1 MDSETTTIETTTIET
16 TTTRDAHVFLVGTGV
31 VGSAVLAIAHGATA
45 TRPRGIALVG
55 VANTRGQRL
64 AEPGATLSDADAR
77 AIRTTATGGAA
88 FVVGDDVLD
97 RLAKRPQPVL
107 VDATAADGME
117 DLYVRALERGIHVVT
132 ANKKPLAAP
141 WPKRKQLFAATRL
154 ENGARFRY
162 EATVGAGLPVIETV
176 KDLVRTG
183 DRVRRIECVLSGTLG
198 FVANELHAGTPLSR
212 AVAIAK
218 DRGYTEP
225 DPRED
230 LGGTDVARKVVVLA
244 RELGSELELGD
255 VDLQP
260 FVPAS
265 VKYLADADGELAAR
279 VKRLRARGEKL
290 VYLARIDVEHDSDG
304 TGTPRVRASA
314 GPVAVSLDHP
324 AATLGGGSALVAF
337 TTARYDRDP
346 LVVRGSGAG
355 GSVTASALFADVLK
369 VTGQA

>member
-1 MDSETTTIETTTIET
+1 MGSETP
-16 TTTRDAHVFLVGTGV
+16 RDAHVFLVGTGV
-31 VGSAVLAIAHGATA
+31 VGSAVLAIAHGASA
-45 TRPRGIALVG
+45 TRPRGLELVG
-55 VANTRGQRL
+55 LANTRGLRY
-64 AEPGATLSDADAR
+64 AAPGATLSEAEAR
-77 AIRTTATGGAA
+77 AIVTTATGGAA
-88 FVVGDDVLD
+88 VVVGDDVLD
-97 RLAKRPQPVL
+97 ALARHAHPVL

-141 WPKRKQLFAATRL
+141 WPKRKRLFDATHATRF

-162 EATVGAGLPVIETV
+162 EATVGAGLPVIETL

-244 RELGSELELGD
+244 RELGSVLELDD

-265 VKYLADADGELAAR
+265 VKDLADADVDLAAR
-279 VKRLRARGEKL
+279 VTRLRARGEKL
-290 VYLARIDVEHDSDG
+290 VYLARIDVEHDTDG
-304 TGTPRVRASA
+304 TTRVRASA
-314 GPVAVSLDHP
+314 GPVAVSLEHP
-324 AATLGGGSALVAF
+324 AATLGGSSALVAF

-355 GSVTASALFADVLK
+355 GPVTASALFADVLK

>member
-1 MDSETTTIETTTIET
+1 MGSEITTTYG
-16 TTTRDAHVFLVGTGV
+16 AHVFLVGTGV
-31 VGSAVLAIAHGATA
+31 VGSAVLAIAHGAGA
-45 TRPRGIALVG
+45 TRPRGLQLVG
-55 VANTRGQRL
+55 LANTRGLRL
-64 AEPGATLSDADAR
+64 AEPGATLSEAEAR
-77 AIRTTATGGAA
+77 AIVTTATGGAA
-88 FVVGDDVLD
+88 VVVGDDVLD
-97 RLAKRPQPVL
+97 GLARHAHPVL

-141 WPKRKQLFAATRL
+141 WAKRKRLFAATRL

-162 EATVGAGLPVIETV
+162 EATVGAGLPVIETL

-198 FVANELHAGTPLSR
+198 FVANELQAGTPLSR

-244 RELGSELELGD
+244 RELGSELELAD

-265 VKYLADADGELAAR
+265 VKELTDADVDLAAR
-279 VKRLRARGEKL
+279 ISRLRARGEKL
-290 VYLARIDVEHDSDG
+290 VYLARIDVEHDTDG
-304 TGTPRVRASA
+304 AARVRASA
-314 GPVAVSLDHP
+314 GPVAVSLEHP
-324 AATLGGGSALVAF
+324 AATLGGSSALVAF

-355 GSVTASALFADVLK
+355 GPVTASALFADVLK

>member
-1 MDSETTTIETTTIET
+1 MGS
-16 TTTRDAHVFLVGTGV
+16 DARSAQVFLVGTGV
-31 VGSAVLAIAHGATA
+31 VGSAVLAIAHGAIA
-45 TRPRGIALVG
+45 TRPRGLELVG
-55 VANTRGQRL
+55 LANTRGLRL
-64 AEPGATLSDADAR
+64 AERGATLFEADAR
-77 AIRTTATGGAA
+77 AIVTTPSGGAA
-88 FVVGDDVLD
+88 VVVGDDVLD
-97 RLAKRPQPVL
+97 ALAAHDHPVL

-117 DLYVRALERGIHVVT
+117 DLYVRALERGVHVVT

-141 WPKRKQLFAATRL
+141 WPKRQRLFDATRR
-154 ENGARFRY
+154 EKGARFRY
-162 EATVGAGLPVIETV
+162 EATVGAGLPVIETL

-244 RELGSELELGD
+244 RELGSALELAD

-265 VKYLADADGELAAR
+265 VRDLADADVELAAR
-279 VKRLRARGEKL
+279 VARLRARGEKL
-290 VYLARIDVEHDSDG
+290 VYLARIDVDTDADG
-304 TGTPRVRASA
+304 TTRVRASA
-314 GPVAVSLDHP
+314 GPVAVSLEHP
-324 AATLGGGSALVAF
+324 AASLGGSSALVAF

-355 GSVTASALFADVLK
+355 GAVTASALFADVLK

>member
-1 MDSETTTIETTTIET
+1 MGSEAA
-16 TTTRDAHVFLVGTGV
+16 RSARVFLVGTGV
-31 VGSAVLAIAHGATA
+31 VGSAVLAIAQGS
-45 TRPRGIALVG
+45 RPPAGLELAG
-55 VANTRGQRL
+55 VANTRGRRL
-64 AEPGATLSDADAR
+64 ADRDGSLSESETR
-77 AIRTTATGGAA
+77 AIVTAPSGGAPIE
-88 FVVGDDVLD
+88 VDDAVLD
-97 RLAKRPQPVL
+97 ELATQEHPVL

-141 WPKRKQLFAATRL
+141 WPRRQRLFDETRRAR
-154 ENGARFRY
+154 GARFRY
-162 EATVGAGLPVIETV
+162 EATVGAGLPVIETL

-183 DRVRRIECVLSGTLG
+183 DRVWRIECVLSGTLG
-198 FVANELHAGTPLSR
+198 FVANEIHAGTPLSR

-230 LGGTDVARKVVVLA
+230 LGGKDVARKVVVLA

-260 FVPAS
+260 FVPES
-265 VKYLADADGELAAR
+265 VTDLRELDAELGAR
-279 VKRLRARGEKL
+279 VARLRTRGEKL
-290 VYLARIDVEHDSDG
+290 VYLARIDVETDAGRG
-304 TGTPRVRASA
+304 THRVRASA
-314 GPVAVSLDHP
+314 GPVVVPLEHP
-324 AATLGGGSALVAF
+324 AATLGGSSALVAF

-355 GSVTASALFADVLK
+355 GAVTASALFADVLK

>member
-1 MDSETTTIETTTIET
+1 MGSER
-16 TTTRDAHVFLVGTGV
+16 TRGAQVFLVGTGV
-31 VGSAVLAIAHGATA
+31 VGSAVLAIAQGPTA
-45 TRPRGIALVG
+45 PAGLELAG
-55 VANTRGQRL
+55 VANTRGLRL
-64 AEPGATLSDADAR
+64 AERDTSLSAAESR
-77 AIRTTATGGAA
+77 AIVTAASGAA
-88 FVVGDDVLD
+88 PLSVDDALLD
-97 RLAKRPQPVL
+97 RLATHERPVL

-141 WPKRKQLFAATRL
+141 WPRRQRLFDEATRKR
-154 ENGARFRY
+154 GARFRY
-162 EATVGAGLPVIETV
+162 EATVGAGLPVIETL

-230 LGGTDVARKVVVLA
+230 LGGKDVARKVVVLA
-244 RELGSELELGD
+244 RELGAALELTD

-260 FVPAS
+260 FVPES
-265 VKYLADADGELAAR
+265 VRELADFDAELGAR
-279 VKRLRARGEKL
+279 VTRLRARGEKL
-290 VYLARIDVEHDSDG
+290 VYLARIDVETDAA
-304 TGTPRVRASA
+304 TGVNRVRASA
-314 GPVAVSLDHP
+314 GPVAVPLDHP
-324 AATLGGGSALVAF
+324 AATLGGSSALVAF

-355 GSVTASALFADVLK
+355 GAVTAAALFADVLK